1 MKIII
6 IGPAHPYRGGIALF
20 SNRLADALKA
30 DNNAVNIVTFK
41 MQYPGFLF
49 PGKTQFSENENPS
62 KINTLR
68 AINSVNPFNW
78 IKVGMQIRAAKP
90 DLVIFKYWMPFM
102 APCFGTIAKF
112 IKKDPEIKIIS
123 MVHNLVPHEKR
134 FGDRAL
140 TKYFLKRIDGFVAMS
155 QSVIDD
161 INRFKITTSKPKA
174 LSPHPLYDN
183 FGKIKTRKEALKAL
197 NLDPE
202 FNYMLFFGIVRKYK
216 GLDILLKA
224 FADKRLNDGSL
235 KLIVAGEFYEEDT
248 EYVNLLKKHDLM
260 DAIIMTKSFIPDD
273 EVADY
278 FCAADIVVQP
288 YRTAT
293 QSGVTQIAY
302 HFNKPMLVTD
312 VGGLKEIVPDGKV
325 GYVVEPNEK
334 AVTEALIDFYK
345 NNKAAVFTRGV
356 REEKKKYSWD
366 KMVKTVKD
374 LYKEL

>member
-20 SNRLADALKA
+20 SNRLADALA
-30 DNNAVNIVTFK
+30 VDNNAVNIVTFK

-49 PGKTQFSENENPS
+49 PGKTQFSDNESSS
-62 KINTLR
+62 KIKTLR

-102 APCFGTIAKF
+102 APCFGTIAKY
-112 IKKDPEIKIIS
+112 IKKDSSIKIIS
-123 MVHNLVPHEKR
+123 LVHNLVPHEKR
-134 FGDRAL
+134 FGDTIL
-140 TKYFLKRIDGFVAMS
+140 TKYFVKRVDGFIAMS
-155 QSVIDD
+155 QSVIAD
-161 INRFKITTSKPKA
+161 INRFNTTKPTA

-183 FGKIKTRKEALKAL
+183 FGKIKTRKEALEAL
-197 NLDPE
+197 GLDTQ

-235 KLIVAGEFYEEDT
+235 KLIVAGEFYDDDA
-248 EYVNLLKKHDLM
+248 EYLDLIHKHDLT
-260 DAIIMTKSFIPDD
+260 DAVILTKGFIPDD
-273 EVADY
+273 KVVDY

-312 VGGLKEIVPDGKV
+312 VGGLKEIVPNGKV
-325 GYVVEPNEK
+325 GYVVEPNQN
-334 AVTEALIDFYK
+334 AVTEALIDFYQ
-345 NNKAAVFTRGV
+345 NNKAASFIKGV
-356 REEKKKYSWD
+356 EEEKKKYSWD
-366 KMVKTVKD
+366 KMVKTVND

>member
-20 SNRLADALKA
+20 SNRLADALA
-30 DNNAVNIVTFK
+30 VDNNAVNIVTFK
-41 MQYPGFLF
+41 LQYPGFLF
-49 PGKTQFSENENPS
+49 PGKTQFSDNESSS
-62 KINTLR
+62 KIKTLR

-102 APCFGTIAKF
+102 APCFGTIAKY
-112 IKKDPEIKIIS
+112 IKKDSSIKIIS
-123 MVHNLVPHEKR
+123 LVHNLVPHEKR
-134 FGDRAL
+134 FGDTIL
-140 TKYFLKRIDGFVAMS
+140 TKYFVKRVDGFIAMS
-155 QSVIDD
+155 QSVIAD
-161 INRFKITTSKPKA
+161 INRFNTTKPTA

-183 FGKIKTRKEALKAL
+183 FGKIKTRKEALEAL
-197 NLDPE
+197 GLDTQ

-235 KLIVAGEFYEEDT
+235 KLIVAGEFYDDDA
-248 EYVNLLKKHDLM
+248 EYLDLIHKHDLT
-260 DAIIMTKSFIPDD
+260 DAVILTKGFIPDD
-273 EVADY
+273 KVVDY

-312 VGGLKEIVPDGKV
+312 VGGLKEIVPNGKV
-325 GYVVEPNEK
+325 GYVVEPNQN
-334 AVTEALIDFYK
+334 AVTEALIDFYQ
-345 NNKAAVFTRGV
+345 NNKAASFIKGV
-356 REEKKKYSWD
+356 EEEKKKYSWD
-366 KMVKTVKD
+366 KMVKTVND

>member
-20 SNRLADALKA
+20 SNRLADALA
-30 DNNAVNIVTFK
+30 VDNNAVNIVTFK
-41 MQYPGFLF
+41 LQYPGFLF
-49 PGKTQFSENENPS
+49 PGKTQFSDNESSS
-62 KINTLR
+62 KIKTLR

-102 APCFGTIAKF
+102 APCFGTIAKY
-112 IKKDPEIKIIS
+112 IKKDSSIKIIS
-123 MVHNLVPHEKR
+123 LVHNLVPHEKR
-134 FGDRAL
+134 FGDTIL
-140 TKYFLKRIDGFVAMS
+140 TKYFVKRVDGFIAMS
-155 QSVIDD
+155 QSVIAD
-161 INRFKITTSKPKA
+161 INRFNTTKPTA

-183 FGKIKTRKEALKAL
+183 FGKIKTRKEALEAL
-197 NLDPE
+197 GLDTQ

-235 KLIVAGEFYEEDT
+235 KLIVAGEFYDDDA
-248 EYVNLLKKHDLM
+248 EYLDLIHKHDLT
-260 DAIIMTKSFIPDD
+260 DAVILTKGFIPDNK
-273 EVADY
+273 VVDY

-312 VGGLKEIVPDGKV
+312 VGGLKEIVPNGKV
-325 GYVVEPNEK
+325 GYVVEPNQN
-334 AVTEALIDFYK
+334 AVTEALIDFYQ
-345 NNKAAVFTRGV
+345 NNKAASFIKGAE
-356 REEKKKYSWD
+356 EEKKKYSWD
-366 KMVKTVKD
+366 KMVKTVND

>member
-20 SNRLADALKA
+20 SNRLADALVA

-41 MQYPGFLF
+41 LQYPGFLF
-49 PGKTQFSENENPS
+49 PGKTQFSDNESSS
-62 KINTLR
+62 KIKTLR

-102 APCFGTIAKF
+102 APCFGTIAKY
-112 IKKDPEIKIIS
+112 IKKDSSIKIIS
-123 MVHNLVPHEKR
+123 LVHNLVPHEKR
-134 FGDRAL
+134 FGDTIL
-140 TKYFLKRIDGFVAMS
+140 TKYFVKRVDGFIAMS
-155 QSVIDD
+155 QSVIAD
-161 INRFKITTSKPKA
+161 INRFNTTKPTA

-183 FGKIKTRKEALKAL
+183 FGKIKTRKEALEAL
-197 NLDPE
+197 GLDTQ

-235 KLIVAGEFYEEDT
+235 KLIVAGEFYDDDA
-248 EYVNLLKKHDLM
+248 EYLDLIHKHDLT
-260 DAIIMTKSFIPDD
+260 DAVILTKGFIPDNK
-273 EVADY
+273 VVDY

-312 VGGLKEIVPDGKV
+312 VGGLKEIVPNGKV
-325 GYVVEPNEK
+325 GYVVEPNQN
-334 AVTEALIDFYK
+334 AVTEALIDFYQ
-345 NNKAAVFTRGV
+345 NNKVASFIKGV
-356 REEKKKYSWD
+356 EEEKKKYSWD
-366 KMVKTVKD
+366 KMVKTVND

>member
-20 SNRLADALKA
+20 SDRLADALSA
-30 DNNAVNIVTFK
+30 DDNAVNIITFK

-49 PGKTQFSENENPS
+49 PGKTQFSDNENSS
-62 KINTLR
+62 KIKTLR
-68 AINSVNPFNW
+68 TINSVNPFNW

-102 APCFGTIAKF
+102 APCFGTIAKY
-112 IKKDPEIKIIS
+112 IKKDSSIKIIS
-123 MVHNLVPHEKR
+123 LVHNLAPHEKR
-134 FGDRAL
+134 FGDTVL
-140 TKYFLKRIDGFVAMS
+140 TKYFVKRIDGFIAMS
-155 QSVIDD
+155 QSVIAD
-161 INRFKITTSKPKA
+161 INRFNTTKPKV

-183 FGKIKTRKEALKAL
+183 FGKIKTRKEALNAL
-197 NLDPE
+197 DLDSQ

-235 KLIVAGEFYEEDT
+235 KLIVAGEFYDDDS
-248 EYVNLLKKHDLM
+248 EYLNLINKHDLT
-260 DAIIMTKSFIPDD
+260 DAVILTKGFIPDD
-273 EVADY
+273 KVADY

-325 GYVVEPNEK
+325 GYVVEPNEL
-334 AVTEALIDFYK
+334 AVTEALIDFYQ
-345 NNKAAVFTRGV
+345 NQKAASFIKGV
-356 REEKKKYSWD
+356 EEEKKKYSWN
-366 KMVKTVKD
+366 KMVKTVND
-374 LYKEL
+374 LYKDL

>member
-20 SNRLADALKA
+20 SNRLADALAA
-30 DNNAVNIVTFK
+30 DNHAVNIITFK

-49 PGKTQFSENENPS
+49 PGKTQFSENENAS

-68 AINSVNPFNW
+68 AINSVNPLNW
-78 IKVGMQIRAAKP
+78 IKVGMQIRATKP

-102 APCFGTIAKF
+102 APCFGTIAKY
-112 IKKDPEIKIIS
+112 IKKDSSIKIMS
-123 MVHNLVPHEKR
+123 VVHNLVPHEKR
-134 FGDRAL
+134 FGDTFL
-140 TKYFLKRIDGFVAMS
+140 TKYFLKRVDGFIAMS
-155 QSVIDD
+155 QSVLDD
-161 INRFKITTSKPKA
+161 INRFNTTKPKVY
-174 LSPHPLYDN
+174 SPHPLYDN

-197 NLDPE
+197 NLDPK

-235 KLIVAGEFYEEDT
+235 KLIVAGEFYEDDT
-248 EYVNLLKKHDLM
+248 EYVNLIKKHDLM
-260 DAIIMTKSFIPDD
+260 DAIIMTKSFIADD
-273 EVADY
+273 EVGDY
-278 FCAADIVVQP
+278 FCAADIIVQP

-325 GYVVEPNEK
+325 GYVVEPNEN
-334 AVTEALIDFYK
+334 AVTEALIDFYQ

-356 REEKKKYSWD
+356 REEKKKYSWK
-366 KMVKTVKD
+366 KMVNTVTALHAK
-374 LYKEL
+374 L